1 MAHPIRRSRSLIA
14 TATAVV
20 AFTACSASA
29 GIEDAG
35 TFNRLA
41 AFPVY
46 LNTSVEAETAPE
58 IISATEDGMTLV
70 YSDSPGRSI
79 GFIDIADPA
88 NPVAGGAILVDGE
101 PTCVAIFGNTA
112 LVPINTSPSFVKPS
126 GLLYVIDV
134 PTRKVRRIIPLGGQ
148 PDSIAISPDRQYAAI
163 AIENERD
170 EDLGDGA
177 PPQMPAGF
185 LTIVDLLGG
194 EDGFDSWTTRDVEL
208 TGLPILYPT
217 DPEPESVEVNADN
230 QAVLSLQENNAFAII
245 DLASGAIERAV
256 SAGAVDLEQIDT
268 VRNSLI
274 TQVFSQPGRLRE
286 PDAVAWIGTSHFA
299 SANEGDLDGGSR
311 NFTIF
316 NSRGEVAYDDASNFE
331 HLAAAI
337 GHYPERRSNSKGTEP
352 EATIFATYGEG
363 DEALDLLFVASERG
377 SFIAVY
383 EIDADLPCPGDL
395 DGDGSVAAQDLSLLL
410 SFWGACPPF
419 GEPCPADLDGNGLVD
434 AFDMTMLAANWGTCP
449 VDVEFRQVLPSGF
462 RPEGLLAIP
471 QRNLLVVASEV
482 DDRGGAVRGT
492 VTIYEMDDPT
502 YPQIASE
509 TMASGTPIPW
519 GALSGLAASP
529 DDSDTVLTIYDS
541 FYRKSRLFAMD
552 VTCDPAIIFADIP
565 LVDTNGVLLAALEAI
580 KAQLP
585 DTPGF
590 VPASF
595 VDAELNVNL
604 DPEGIAVAVEDAV
617 WLASEGAGNLVD
629 GVSNP
634 GDQPFRS
641 PNLLVRV
648 GDGGV
653 IEQVVSL
660 PIELV
665 RNQLR
670 FGFEGVASVE
680 EGGVEIL
687 YVCFQRSWTAAGDP
701 SDKARIGRYDTA
713 TGEWTFAHYPLDT
726 PTSPN
731 GGWVGLSEI
740 VSLGNGRFAVIER
753 DNQAGPDATIKRLA
767 SFSIDDVV
775 FRRAS
780 ELANFD
786 TLVKQLDRDLIADGD
801 YQAGVIL
808 EKIEGLAVLPGGE
821 ALVVT
826 DNDGVND
833 SSGETQ
839 LIRIPGLYPGGK

>member
-1 MAHPIRRSRSLIA
+1 MAQLIRRSRSLIA

-20 AFTACSASA
+20 AFTACSALA

-35 TFNRLA
+35 TFNRIA

-46 LNTSVEAETAPE
+46 LNTSVDAETSAE
-58 IISATEDGMTLV
+58 IIAATEDGMTLV
-70 YSDSPGRSI
+70 YSDSPGQSI

-88 NPVAGGAILVDGE
+88 NPVAGGAIVIDGE

-112 LVPINTSPSFVKPS
+112 LVPVNTSPSFVKPS
-126 GLLYVIDV
+126 GFLYVIDV
-134 PTRKVRRIIPLGGQ
+134 PSREVRRIIALGGQ
-148 PDSIAISPDRQYAAI
+148 PDSVAISPDRQYAAI

-170 EDLGDGA
+170 EDLGSGD

-185 LTIVDLLGG
+185 LTIVDLVGG
-194 EDGFDSWTTRDVEL
+194 ESGFDSWTTRDVEL

-217 DPEPESVEVNADN
+217 DPEPEFVAINTENK
-230 QAVLSLQENNAFAII
+230 AVLSMQENNAFAII
-245 DLASGAIERAV
+245 DLASGTVERAFT
-256 SAGAVDLEQIDT
+256 AGAVDLEQIDT

-286 PDAVAWIGTSHFA
+286 PDAVAWIGNRHFA

-316 NSRGEVAYDDASNFE
+316 NVHGEVAYDDASNFE

-352 EATIFATYGEG
+352 ESTLFATYGEG

-383 EIDADLPCPGDL
+383 EIDANLPCPGDL
-395 DGDGSVAAQDLSLLL
+395 DEDGSVGALDLSMLL
-410 SFWGACPPF
+410 SSWGACPPF
-419 GEPCPADLDGNGLVD
+419 GDPCPADLDGNSLVD
-434 AFDMTMLAANWGTCP
+434 AFDMAILAASWGTCP
-449 VDVEFRQVLPSGF
+449 VGVEFRQVLPAGLS
-462 RPEGLLAIP
+462 PEGLLAIP
-471 QRNLLVVASEV
+471 HRDLFVVASEV
-482 DDRGGAVRGT
+482 DDREGAVRAT
-492 VTIYEMDDPT
+492 VTLYEMDSPS

-519 GALSGLAASP
+519 AALSGLAASP
-529 DDSDTVLTIYDS
+529 DDSDIVLTIYDS
-541 FYRKSRLFAMD
+541 FYRKSRIFAMD
-552 VTCDPAIIFADIP
+552 VTCEPAIIFADVP
-565 LVDTNGVLLAALEAI
+565 LVDADGVLLAALEAI

-585 DTPGF
+585 GTPDF

-595 VDAELNVNL
+595 IDAELNVNL
-604 DPEGIAVAVEDAV
+604 DPEGITVAAGDAV

-629 GVSNP
+629 GVSDP
-634 GDQPFRS
+634 ADRPFTS
-641 PNLLVRV
+641 PNLLVRI

-680 EGGVEIL
+680 ESGVEIL
-687 YVCFQRSWTAAGDP
+687 YVCFQRAWTAAGDP

-713 TGEWTFAHYPLDT
+713 TGAWTFAYYPLDA

-753 DNQAGPDATIKRLA
+753 DNQAGPDATIKHLA
-767 SFSIDDVV
+767 SFSIDGIV
-775 FRRAS
+775 FRPSS
-780 ELANFD
+780 ESAKFD
-786 TLVKQLDRDLIADGD
+786 TVVKQLDRDLIAQGD

-826 DNDGVND
+826 DNDGVNG

-839 LIRIPGLYPGGK
+839 LIRIPGLYAGGK